1 MEPLIPFKAA
11 DIEAAWPRL
20 DDRTQLAIYTKIL
33 EQKVV
38 DLSNEL
44 VSKQHQIDTLE
55 QAVKQP
61 QLDYTGVKVA

>member
-11 DIEAAWPRL
+11 DIEGVWPRL

-44 VSKQHQIDTLE
+44 ASKQHQIDTLE